1 MCKFIPVISL
11 PVYFIISM
19 MTYNKSTCFAQIVSI
34 FSTIIFIISILIVVK
49 SVKHIEI
56 FEKLGEKSY
65 YIYLVEAV
73 VIYDVLNINYV
84 YYIFG
89 KNLLSVFINLILIFI
104 LARILEV
111 GINKFESVSGIN
123 NGVIKERKS

>member
-1 MCKFIPVISL
+1 M
-11 PVYFIISM
+11 
-19 MTYNKSTCFAQIVSI
+19 
-34 FSTIIFIISILIVVK
+34 
-49 SVKHIEI
+49 
-56 FEKLGEKSY
+56 
-65 YIYLVEAV
+65 VEAV

-111 GINKFESVSGIN
+111 GINKFKSVSGIN
-123 NGVIKERKS
+123 NGVIKESKS